1 MPPSKAGAGSKQ
13 SSLLGFFSKV
23 PATQSPSAKASSTQA
38 KPQQQKSAAKEAP
51 TVAKAAKAVKA
62 QPLETPPPSESRSSA
77 RGSRSAHD
85 DAPDSASTRPPSSS
99 PTYHRSSSLT
109 TDSLLPATQ
118 TAPIASSSSDSGDLT
133 PPPSSDADD
142 MDVDEE
148 EDTEQPLFRRRA
160 AAKRPKTYAESDSE
174 GGAAV
179 DSDSEDDLPKSS
191 KGRRSGPAKRA
202 RKSRDEDDF
211 IVPDHHDDDDEELP
225 LDAANASD
233 ESDHSAAEEDSD
245 EDVFGKSSSKR
256 GGSNATKKKARVS
269 SPPAPSF
276 SRAAGSNSGLNAFKM
291 GSNAAGASSPNS
303 LLQSAARNGAASSA
317 SLSHLTKAERRVIEE
332 KRKKAENEQAYS
344 FLLDLRDKD
353 GNRPGDAEYDSRTVY
368 IPKSAW
374 KDFTP
379 FEKQFWEIKQ
389 NHWDT
394 VLFFQKGK
402 FYELYEEDALIGH
415 REFDLKLTDRV
426 KMKMV
431 GVPEASF
438 DIFAAK
444 FLALGYKVG
453 RVDQTETAVA
463 KGMRVGERSRGGG
476 SEIVN
481 RELRHVL
488 TSGTIVDA
496 SSLPDDLNSYCVSIK
511 ESAEAGRNGPIF
523 GVCTLD
529 AATAEFNLTE
539 FEDDESRTRL
549 ETLLRSLR
557 LKEVLH
563 EKAGLTAPTMRVLR
577 GTVPTTA
584 QITMLKP
591 GVEFLE
597 HDTTLRKLNALFNP
611 EVDAEARLE
620 SLDPVDPSL
629 LPDGIASM
637 VDRPCA
643 MSALGGMLV
652 YLAQLNL
659 DRDLCSSRNF
669 NIFDP
674 LRQDKCLVLDA
685 QSLTHLNVL
694 QNDEGTDEG
703 TLHRLLNRAV
713 TPFGKRLFKIWL
725 VAPLATADAIRA
737 RQDAVEDLLKNPCF
751 GDEFETFGK
760 SLPDIER
767 IVPRVRAGNCR
778 PRDFTAVLKALV
790 RFEKAVKELRAQCE
804 GFETNVIVD
813 LLQSIPPVSTMA
825 RELQS
830 SFKITEDGSF
840 TPIEGAF
847 EPYDRAETGIAE
859 VEAQLEHEIESYRKQ
874 LKLNSSKCAW
884 KHLGTKDI
892 FQIEVPTA
900 TKVPSNWTKLS
911 GTKDRNRWYSPKV
924 RDLVQDIKEARE
936 TRLAALKQFHQTL
949 FTGFSEQSDVF
960 LQAVKTVA
968 EIDCLLSLAKAS
980 YAIGEPSCRP
990 ELVDHETALV
1000 EFEEL
1005 RHPCIAG
1012 DNVEFIPND
1021 IRLGGQNDEVV
1032 ILTGGNMAGKS
1043 TTART
1048 SATGVILAQLG
1059 CRVPAA
1065 SARLSPVDRIAS
1077 RMGANDQIFRNNST
1091 FMVEMLEASRIINE
1105 CTPRSLVIMDELGRG
1120 TSTFDGQ
1127 AIAFAVLHHLVS
1139 RTRCLTFFLTHY
1151 TNLAYDF
1158 DSYSR
1163 VSNKHMQVLVDD
1175 AKREVIFTYRLVDGI
1190 AESSYGT
1197 QVAALAG
1204 VPYEI
1209 CDRAAAVSKQFAEA
1223 TKASQAEKN
1232 KSAIPLALLSDFVH
1246 LFKLAKEPTP
1256 TSSDRNAE
1264 AKALTTLSQLNIIRS
1279 QVAALANGVHA
1290 AKTASAQ
1297 DTEMVMD
1304 DDEQEEPIAPLPPAI
1319 KKITTYAGRN
1329 RRAMTEDFTP
1339 RTPSRREDD
1348 DEAMQMASSSPIL
1361 SSVHT
1366 PLFPLMRQ
1374 AKPAPRRSQP
1384 KTASSATKEPEQLI
1398 LDLGQRIRIRCT
1410 ECDMQYDTSSAE
1422 DCSLHARHHE
1432 RTVKGLDWNAKSL
1445 TTLGEE
1451 VSQLSL
1457 RRRAAPGKSVL
1468 RGRQSGSEGGDVHSV
1483 AIRCYDMSTLKE
1495 ATATRKIN
1503 ELLQTVDEALGAAAV
1518 DVTEIQ
1524 GCKVLVAI
1532 CGGRAAGA
1540 AVVGRVP
1547 AGQARE
1553 VLPSNNNKENDG
1565 LTDDPTTK
1573 RTVWNDAGD
1582 AIFVSDALASS
1593 KTPPVG
1599 VFRIHVIAS
1608 WRRTGMA
1615 SALLDAAANNSVYG
1629 FDMDGLIKMYGS
1641 RAKSVAFSQPTEAG
1655 RKLAEAWIRKDSE
1668 GSARLIVFEA

>member
-1 MPPSKAGAGSKQ
+1 MPSKAAPSSKQ
-13 SSLLGFFSKV
+13 STLLGFFSKV
-23 PATQSPSAKASSTQA
+23 APTPAKSSPAQNPPVQRS
-38 KPQQQKSAAKEAP
+38 QQKGSDKDAP
-51 TVAKAAKAVKA
+51 GSPKAVKA
-62 QPLETPPPSESRSSA
+62 AKPNTSQPLDTPPPSESRSSTRA
-77 RGSRSAHD
+77 SRPSSHD
-85 DAPDSASTRPPSSS
+85 DTRQGEASRPPSSS
-99 PTYHRSSSLT
+99 PTLHRSSSLS
-109 TDSLLPATQ
+109 TDSLV
-118 TAPIASSSSDSGDLT
+118 TAPQAALVANKSSDSDDLT
-133 PPPSSDADD
+133 PPPSSQGDD
-142 MDVDEE
+142 MDPMDVDDA

-160 AAKRPKTYAESDSE
+160 AAKRPVTYAESDSE

-179 DSDSEDDLPKSS
+179 DSDSEDDLPRTSGIRKRSS
-191 KGRRSGPAKRA
+191 AKRA
-202 RKSRDEDDF
+202 RKTRDEDDF
-211 IVPDHHDDDDEELP
+211 IVPDDHEDEEDLPMDAASASEVDDNPDSEYGGEADSDDEP
-225 LDAANASD
+225 SKPAKAKAGSRKGAGAST
-233 ESDHSAAEEDSD
+233 SAAT
-245 EDVFGKSSSKR
+245 VPPR
-256 GGSNATKKKARVS
+256 ATGSNMA
-269 SPPAPSF
+269 
-276 SRAAGSNSGLNAFKM
+276 LNAFKL
-291 GSNAAGASSPNS
+291 GSSSSPRSS
-303 LLQSAARNGAASSA
+303 LQGGGSSNTARSGPSA
-317 SLSHLTKAERRVIEE
+317 SLSHLTKAERRLIEE
-332 KRKKAENEQAYS
+332 KRKKADNEEAYS

-379 FEKQFWEIKQ
+379 FERQFWEIKQ

-496 SSLPDDLNSYCVSIK
+496 ASLPDDLNSYCVSIK
-511 ESAEAGRNGPIF
+511 ESATAGRNGPIF

-563 EKAGLTAPTMRVLR
+563 EKGGLTAPTLRVLR
-577 GTVPTTA
+577 CTVPSAA

-597 HDTTLRKLNALFNP
+597 QETTLRKLNALFNP
-611 EVDAEARLE
+611 DVDAEARLD

-629 LPDGIASM
+629 LPEGIASM
-637 VDRPCA
+637 VERPSA
-643 MSALGGMLV
+643 MSALGGMLC

-703 TLHRLLNRAV
+703 TLHRLLNRCV

-725 VAPLATADAIRA
+725 VAPLASSDAIRA
-737 RQDAVEDLLKNPCF
+737 RQDAVEDLLQSSSF
-751 GDEFETFGK
+751 ADEFETFGK
-760 SLPDIER
+760 ALPDIER
-767 IVPRVRAGNCR
+767 IIPRVRAGNCR
-778 PRDFTAVLKALV
+778 PRDFTTVLKSLA
-790 RFEKAVKELRAQCE
+790 RFEKAIKQLRNQCE
-804 GFETNVIVD
+804 GFATNVVD
-813 LLQSIPPVSTMA
+813 TLLQSVPSVSTIA

-847 EPYDRAETGIAE
+847 EPFDRAEAAIAE
-859 VEAQLEHEIESYRKQ
+859 VEAQLEHEIETYRKQ
-874 LKLNSSKCAW
+874 LKLASAKCAW
-884 KHLGTKDI
+884 KHLGSKDI
-892 FQIEVPTA
+892 FQIEVPVA
-900 TKVPSNWTKLS
+900 IKVPSNWTKLS

-936 TRLAALKQFHQTL
+936 TRLAALKQFHRTL
-949 FTGFSEQSDVF
+949 FSSFSEQSDVF
-960 LQAVKTVA
+960 LRAIKTIA

-980 YAIGEPSCRP
+980 YAMGEPSCRP
-990 ELVDHETALV
+990 DLVDSETALV

-1021 IRLGGQNDEVV
+1021 IRLGGKNDELI

-1059 CRVPAA
+1059 CRVPAS

-1139 RTRCLTFFLTHY
+1139 RTRCLAFFLTHY

-1158 DSYSR
+1158 NSYSR

-1175 AKREVIFTYRLVDGI
+1175 AKREVVFTYRLVDGI

-1204 VPYEI
+1204 VPHEI
-1209 CDRAAAVSKQFAEA
+1209 CDRAAAVSKQFADA

-1246 LFKLAKEPTP
+1246 LFKLAGEQAPA
-1256 TSSDRNAE
+1256 SSDRSAE
-1264 AKALTTLSQLNIIRS
+1264 AKALTTLSQLDIIRS
-1279 QVAALANGVHA
+1279 QVAALDDGSSSAV
-1290 AKTASAQ
+1290 TAPKSSNSA
-1297 DTEMVMD
+1297 
-1304 DDEQEEPIAPLPPAI
+1304 PPAP
-1319 KKITTYAGRN
+1319 TST
-1329 RRAMTEDFTP
+1329 
-1339 RTPSRREDD
+1339 
-1348 DEAMQMASSSPIL
+1348 
-1361 SSVHT
+1361 
-1366 PLFPLMRQ
+1366 
-1374 AKPAPRRSQP
+1374 
-1384 KTASSATKEPEQLI
+1384 
-1398 LDLGQRIRIRCT
+1398 CT
-1410 ECDMQYDTSSAE
+1410 
-1422 DCSLHARHHE
+1422 
-1432 RTVKGLDWNAKSL
+1432 
-1445 TTLGEE
+1445 
-1451 VSQLSL
+1451 
-1457 RRRAAPGKSVL
+1457 
-1468 RGRQSGSEGGDVHSV
+1468 
-1483 AIRCYDMSTLKE
+1483 
-1495 ATATRKIN
+1495 
-1503 ELLQTVDEALGAAAV
+1503 
-1518 DVTEIQ
+1518 
-1524 GCKVLVAI
+1524 
-1532 CGGRAAGA
+1532 
-1540 AVVGRVP
+1540 
-1547 AGQARE
+1547 
-1553 VLPSNNNKENDG
+1553 
-1565 LTDDPTTK
+1565 
-1573 RTVWNDAGD
+1573 
-1582 AIFVSDALASS
+1582 
-1593 KTPPVG
+1593 
-1599 VFRIHVIAS
+1599 
-1608 WRRTGMA
+1608 
-1615 SALLDAAANNSVYG
+1615 
-1629 FDMDGLIKMYGS
+1629 
-1641 RAKSVAFSQPTEAG
+1641 
-1655 RKLAEAWIRKDSE
+1655 
-1668 GSARLIVFEA
+1668 

>member
-1 MPPSKAGAGSKQ
+1 MPSKAGKQ

-23 PATQSPSAKASSTQA
+23 PASQTPA
-38 KPQQQKSAAKEAP
+38 KPSPPQQSSAQKAITQKQSRPEPKSRAEEASP
-51 TVAKAAKAVKA
+51 ALKTAKA
-62 QPLETPPPSESRSSA
+62 QPLETPPPSESRSSN
-77 RGSRSAHD
+77 RTSRPAQSSKAD
-85 DAPDSASTRPPSSS
+85 NEAARPPSSS
-99 PTYHRSSSLT
+99 PTYHRSSSLST
-109 TDSLLPATQ
+109 ESLLPTTQ
-118 TAPIASSSSDSGDLT
+118 AAPKPSKASDSDDLT
-133 PPPSSDADD
+133 PPPSSDADP
-142 MDVDEE
+142 MDVDDEE
-148 EDTEQPLFRRRA
+148 ETEQPLLRRRA
-160 AAKRPKTYAESDSE
+160 AAKRPVTYAESDSE
-174 GGAAV
+174 GNGAA
-179 DSDSEDDLPKSS
+179 DSDSEDEMPSFS
-191 KGRRSGPAKRA
+191 KGRKRNSTKRA
-202 RKSRDEDDF
+202 RNARDEDDF
-211 IVPDHHDDDDEELP
+211 IVPDDHDEDDEELP
-225 LDAANASD
+225 LDAGN
-233 ESDHSAAEEDSD
+233 DSD
-245 EDVFGKSSSKR
+245 EDDGAAAEDDIDADDFGKPAKRSKTSASKKAASSPIASSSR
-256 GGSNATKKKARVS
+256 SV
-269 SPPAPSF
+269 
-276 SRAAGSNSGLNAFKM
+276 GSNSALSGFKM
-291 GSNAAGASSPNS
+291 GNSASGSSSPSSNNR
-303 LLQSAARNGAASSA
+303 LGAKNGAARSGPSPA
-317 SLSHLTKAERRVIEE
+317 SLAHLTKAERRVIEE

-344 FLLDLRDKD
+344 FLVDLRDKD

-379 FEKQFWEIKQ
+379 FEEQFWRIKQ

-511 ESAEAGRNGPIF
+511 EAAEPGRNGPIF

-563 EKAGLTAPTMRVLR
+563 EKAGLSAPTLRVLR
-577 GTVPTTA
+577 STVPTTA

-597 HDTTLRKLNALFNP
+597 PETTMRKLNALFNP
-611 EVDAEARLE
+611 DVDEDAKVD
-620 SLDPVDPSL
+620 SLDPIDPSL
-629 LPDGIASM
+629 LPEGIASM
-637 VDRPCA
+637 VERPCA
-643 MSALGGMLV
+643 MSALGGMLC

-659 DRDLCSSRNF
+659 DKDLCSSRNF

-703 TLHRLLNRAV
+703 TLHRLLNRCV

-725 VAPLATADAIRA
+725 VAPLATADAIHA
-737 RQDAVEDLLKNPCF
+737 RQDAVEDLLKYPGF
-751 GDEFETFGK
+751 GDEFETLGK
-760 SLPDIER
+760 GLPDIER
-767 IVPRVRAGNCR
+767 IVPRVRAGKCR
-778 PRDFTAVLKALV
+778 PRDFTAVLKALT
-790 RFEKAVKELRAQCE
+790 RMEKAVRSLREHCE
-804 GFETNVIVD
+804 GFETSVID
-813 LLQSIPPVSTMA
+813 ELLQSMPPVSTMA

-847 EPYDRAETGIAE
+847 EPFDRAETAIAE
-859 VEAQLEHEIESYRKQ
+859 VEAQLEGEIESYRKL
-874 LKLNSSKCAW
+874 LKLNASKCAW

-892 FQIEVPTA
+892 FQVEVPVS

-936 TRLAALKQFHQTL
+936 TRLAALKQFHQSL
-949 FTGFSEQSDVF
+949 FASFSEQSDVF
-960 LQAVKTVA
+960 LQAVKTIA
-968 EIDCLLSLAKAS
+968 EVDCLLSLAKAS

-990 ELVDHETALV
+990 ELVDHETALL

-1012 DNVEFIPND
+1012 DNVDFIPND
-1021 IRLGGQNDEVV
+1021 IRLGGKNDEVV

-1048 SATGVILAQLG
+1048 SATAVILAQLG
-1059 CRVPAA
+1059 CRVPAS
-1065 SARLSPVDRIAS
+1065 SARISPVDRIAS

-1175 AKREVIFTYRLVDGI
+1175 AKREVVFTYRLVDGI

-1204 VPYEI
+1204 VPHEI
-1209 CDRAAAVSKQFAEA
+1209 CDRAAVVSKQFAEA

-1246 LFKLAKEPTP
+1246 LFKLAGDRAPS
-1256 TSSDRNAE
+1256 SSDRNAE
-1264 AKALTTLSQLNIIRS
+1264 AKALTTLSQLDIIRS
-1279 QVAALANGVHA
+1279 QVAALV
-1290 AKTASAQ
+1290 SA
-1297 DTEMVMD
+1297 
-1304 DDEQEEPIAPLPPAI
+1304 
-1319 KKITTYAGRN
+1319 
-1329 RRAMTEDFTP
+1329 
-1339 RTPSRREDD
+1339 PST
-1348 DEAMQMASSSPIL
+1348 S
-1361 SSVHT
+1361 T
-1366 PLFPLMRQ
+1366 
-1374 AKPAPRRSQP
+1374 
-1384 KTASSATKEPEQLI
+1384 
-1398 LDLGQRIRIRCT
+1398 CT
-1410 ECDMQYDTSSAE
+1410 
-1422 DCSLHARHHE
+1422 
-1432 RTVKGLDWNAKSL
+1432 
-1445 TTLGEE
+1445 
-1451 VSQLSL
+1451 
-1457 RRRAAPGKSVL
+1457 
-1468 RGRQSGSEGGDVHSV
+1468 
-1483 AIRCYDMSTLKE
+1483 
-1495 ATATRKIN
+1495 
-1503 ELLQTVDEALGAAAV
+1503 
-1518 DVTEIQ
+1518 
-1524 GCKVLVAI
+1524 
-1532 CGGRAAGA
+1532 
-1540 AVVGRVP
+1540 
-1547 AGQARE
+1547 
-1553 VLPSNNNKENDG
+1553 
-1565 LTDDPTTK
+1565 
-1573 RTVWNDAGD
+1573 
-1582 AIFVSDALASS
+1582 
-1593 KTPPVG
+1593 
-1599 VFRIHVIAS
+1599 
-1608 WRRTGMA
+1608 
-1615 SALLDAAANNSVYG
+1615 
-1629 FDMDGLIKMYGS
+1629 
-1641 RAKSVAFSQPTEAG
+1641 
-1655 RKLAEAWIRKDSE
+1655 
-1668 GSARLIVFEA
+1668 

>member
-1 MPPSKAGAGSKQ
+1 MPAKAGKQ

-23 PATQSPSAKASSTQA
+23 PASQATPKASS
-38 KPQQQKSAAKEAP
+38 PQQKEAASSAPVTQKAGDTKQKSKAKEASP
-51 TVAKAAKAVKA
+51 SLQKTAKA
-62 QPLETPPPSESRSSA
+62 QPLETPPPSEHRSNA
-77 RGSRSAHD
+77 RAARPTQSGKAD
-85 DAPDSASTRPPSSS
+85 KEATRPPSSS
-99 PTYHRSSSLT
+99 PTYHRSSSLS
-109 TDSLLPATQ
+109 TDSLLP
-118 TAPIASSSSDSGDLT
+118 TAQPAAKGASPSHSEDLT
-133 PPPSSDADD
+133 PPPSSDIDH

-148 EDTEQPLFRRRA
+148 EETEQPLFRRRA
-160 AAKRPKTYAESDSE
+160 VTKRPVTYAESDSE
-174 GGAAV
+174 GAAGA
-179 DSDSEDDLPKSS
+179 DTDSEDEMPSSS
-191 KGRRSGPAKRA
+191 KGRKRNAAKRA
-202 RKSRDEDDF
+202 RKSKDEDDF
-211 IVPDHHDDDDEELP
+211 VVPDDHDEDEEEMPLDAGNASDDDDR
-225 LDAANASD
+225 
-233 ESDHSAAEEDSD
+233 SAAEEDSD
-245 EDVFGKSSSKR
+245 ADDVGKPAKRSKTNT
-256 GGSNATKKKARVS
+256 GQKKAHAS
-269 SPPAPSF
+269 GSPPASS
-276 SRAAGSNSGLNAFKM
+276 SRAAASNSALSSFKM
-291 GSNAAGASSPNS
+291 GNAASGSSSPSSYNRPGAS
-303 LLQSAARNGAASSA
+303 NGAARSGPSA
-317 SLSHLTKAERRVIEE
+317 QALSHLTKAERRVIEE

-344 FLLDLRDKD
+344 FLVDLRDKD

-379 FEKQFWEIKQ
+379 FEEQFWRIKQ

-511 ESAEAGRNGPIF
+511 ESATPGRNGPIF

-563 EKAGLTAPTMRVLR
+563 EKAGLSAPTLRVLR
-577 GTVPTTA
+577 STVPTTA
-584 QITMLKP
+584 QVTMLKP

-597 HDTTLRKLNALFNP
+597 PETTLQKLNALFNP
-611 EVDAEARLE
+611 DVDAEARLE
-620 SLDPVDPSL
+620 SLDPVDPAL
-629 LPDGIASM
+629 LPEGIASM
-637 VDRPCA
+637 VDKPCA
-643 MSALGGMLV
+643 MSALGGMLC

-703 TLHRLLNRAV
+703 TLHRLLNRCV

-737 RQDAVEDLLKNPCF
+737 RQDAVEDLLKYPGF

-760 SLPDIER
+760 ALPDIER
-767 IVPRVRAGNCR
+767 IVPRVRAGKCR
-778 PRDFTAVLKALV
+778 PRDFTAVLKALT
-790 RFEKAVKELRAQCE
+790 RFEKAVRQMRAQCE
-804 GFETNVIVD
+804 SFETDVID
-813 LLQSIPPVSTMA
+813 TLLQSIPPVSTIA

-830 SFKITEDGSF
+830 SFKVTEDGSF

-847 EPYDRAETGIAE
+847 EPFDRAETAIAE
-859 VEAQLEHEIESYRKQ
+859 VEAQLEHEIETARKL
-874 LKLNSSKCAW
+874 LKLNASKCAW

-892 FQIEVPTA
+892 FQIEVPVA

-911 GTKDRNRWYSPKV
+911 ATKDRNRWYSPKV

-936 TRLAALKQFHQTL
+936 TRLAALKQFHQSL
-949 FTGFSEQSDVF
+949 FASFSEQTEVF

-990 ELVDHETALV
+990 ELVDHETALL

-1012 DNVEFIPND
+1012 DNVDFIPND
-1021 IRLGGQNDEVV
+1021 IRLGGKNDEVV

-1048 SATGVILAQLG
+1048 SATAVILAQLG

-1065 SARLSPVDRIAS
+1065 SARISPVDRIAS

-1158 DSYSR
+1158 NSYSR

-1204 VPYEI
+1204 VPHEI

-1232 KSAIPLALLSDFVH
+1232 KSAIPLASLSDFVH
-1246 LFKLAKEPTP
+1246 LFKLANEDMPS
-1256 TSSDRNAE
+1256 SSDRNAQ
-1264 AKALTTLSQLNIIRS
+1264 AKALTTISQLEIIRS
-1279 QVAALANGVHA
+1279 QVAALAKGGSISV
-1290 AKTASAQ
+1290 SL
-1297 DTEMVMD
+1297 
-1304 DDEQEEPIAPLPPAI
+1304 AP
-1319 KKITTYAGRN
+1319 
-1329 RRAMTEDFTP
+1329 
-1339 RTPSRREDD
+1339 
-1348 DEAMQMASSSPIL
+1348 SSTS
-1361 SSVHT
+1361 T
-1366 PLFPLMRQ
+1366 
-1374 AKPAPRRSQP
+1374 
-1384 KTASSATKEPEQLI
+1384 
-1398 LDLGQRIRIRCT
+1398 CT
-1410 ECDMQYDTSSAE
+1410 
-1422 DCSLHARHHE
+1422 
-1432 RTVKGLDWNAKSL
+1432 
-1445 TTLGEE
+1445 
-1451 VSQLSL
+1451 
-1457 RRRAAPGKSVL
+1457 
-1468 RGRQSGSEGGDVHSV
+1468 
-1483 AIRCYDMSTLKE
+1483 
-1495 ATATRKIN
+1495 
-1503 ELLQTVDEALGAAAV
+1503 
-1518 DVTEIQ
+1518 
-1524 GCKVLVAI
+1524 
-1532 CGGRAAGA
+1532 
-1540 AVVGRVP
+1540 
-1547 AGQARE
+1547 
-1553 VLPSNNNKENDG
+1553 
-1565 LTDDPTTK
+1565 
-1573 RTVWNDAGD
+1573 
-1582 AIFVSDALASS
+1582 
-1593 KTPPVG
+1593 
-1599 VFRIHVIAS
+1599 
-1608 WRRTGMA
+1608 
-1615 SALLDAAANNSVYG
+1615 
-1629 FDMDGLIKMYGS
+1629 
-1641 RAKSVAFSQPTEAG
+1641 
-1655 RKLAEAWIRKDSE
+1655 
-1668 GSARLIVFEA
+1668 

>member
-1 MPPSKAGAGSKQ
+1 MAGKPGGTTKQ
-13 SSLLGFFSKV
+13 STLLGFFSKA
-23 PATQSPSAKASSTQA
+23 PASQASASASSPS
-38 KPQQQKSAAKEAP
+38 QQKSAPKP
-51 TVAKAAKAVKA
+51 TTQKAQSKSASKDASKSPPKLAKA
-62 QPLETPPPSESRSSA
+62 QPLETPPPSESRSTTRA
-77 RGSRSAHD
+77 SRPSSS
-85 DAPDSASTRPPSSS
+85 DAPETEAARPPSSS
-99 PTYHRSSSLT
+99 PTFHRSSSLS
-109 TDSLLPATQ
+109 TDSLLPTTQ
-118 TAPIASSSSDSGDLT
+118 AASKPPPNSSDSDDLT
-133 PPPSSDADD
+133 PPPPSSDIDN
-142 MDVDEE
+142 MDVDDDDDEV
-148 EDTEQPLFRRRA
+148 DQPLFRRRA
-160 AAKRPKTYAESDSE
+160 AAKRPVTYAESDSE

-179 DSDSEDDLPKSS
+179 DSDSEDDLPRSAKSR
-191 KGRRSGPAKRA
+191 KGNSAKRA
-202 RKSRDEDDF
+202 RKARDEDDF
-211 IVPDHHDDDDEELP
+211 IVLDDHDEDDEELP
-225 LDAANASD
+225 LDAANASED
-233 ESDHSAAEEDSD
+233 DDGDAAFASEHGSDADDDDAKPSKRSKPSANSKKAPAA
-245 EDVFGKSSSKR
+245 SSSR
-256 GGSNATKKKARVS
+256 AT
-269 SPPAPSF
+269 
-276 SRAAGSNSGLNAFKM
+276 GSNSALDSFKL
-291 GSNAAGASSPNS
+291 GSTGSFLQVGAS
-303 LLQSAARNGAASSA
+303 NGAARSGPSPT

-332 KRKKAENEQAYS
+332 KRKKADNEEAYS

-353 GNRPGDAEYDSRTVY
+353 GNRPGDVEYDSRTVY

-496 SSLPDDLNSYCVSIK
+496 ASLPDDLNSYCVSIK
-511 ESAEAGRNGPIF
+511 EAATPGRNGPIF

-563 EKAGLTAPTMRVLR
+563 EKGGLSAPTLRVLR
-577 GTVPTTA
+577 STVPSTA
-584 QITMLKP
+584 QTTMLKP

-597 HDTTLRKLNALFNP
+597 PETTLRKLNALFNP
-611 EVDAEARLE
+611 NVDAEARLE

-629 LPDGIASM
+629 LPEGIASM
-637 VDRPCA
+637 VDRPGA
-643 MSALGGMLV
+643 MSALGGMLC

-703 TLHRLLNRAV
+703 TLHRLLNRCV
-713 TPFGKRLFKIWL
+713 TPSGKRLFKIWL

-760 SLPDIER
+760 ALPDIER
-767 IVPRVRAGNCR
+767 IVPRVRAGKCR
-778 PRDFTAVLKALV
+778 PRDFTAVLKSLA
-790 RFEKAVKELRAQCE
+790 RFEKAVKQLRSQCQS
-804 GFETNVIVD
+804 FETEVID
-813 LLQSIPPVSTMA
+813 ALLQSIPAVSTMA

-830 SFKITEDGSF
+830 SFKVTEDGSF
-840 TPIEGAF
+840 HPIEGAF
-847 EPYDRAETGIAE
+847 EPYDRAETAIAE
-859 VEAQLEHEIESYRKQ
+859 VEAQLEHEIETYRKQ
-874 LKLNSSKCAW
+874 LKLTASKCAW

-892 FQIEVPTA
+892 FQVEVPVA

-936 TRLAALKQFHQTL
+936 TRLAALKQFHQSL
-949 FTGFSEQSDVF
+949 FASFSEQSDVF

-990 ELVDHETALV
+990 ELVDHETALL

-1012 DNVEFIPND
+1012 DNVDFIPND
-1021 IRLGGQNDEVV
+1021 IRLGGENDEVV

-1048 SATGVILAQLG
+1048 SATAVILAQLG
-1059 CRVPAA
+1059 CRVPA
-1065 SARLSPVDRIAS
+1065 SRARLSPVDRVAS

-1091 FMVEMLEASRIINE
+1091 FMVEMLETSRIINE

-1204 VPYEI
+1204 VPLEI
-1209 CDRAAAVSKQFAEA
+1209 CDRAAVVSKQFAEA

-1246 LFKLAKEPTP
+1246 LFKLAKEQAPA
-1256 TSSDRNAE
+1256 SSDRNAE
-1264 AKALTTLSQLNIIRS
+1264 AKALTTLSQLDII
-1279 QVAALANGVHA
+1279 
-1290 AKTASAQ
+1290 
-1297 DTEMVMD
+1297 
-1304 DDEQEEPIAPLPPAI
+1304 
-1319 KKITTYAGRN
+1319 
-1329 RRAMTEDFTP
+1329 
-1339 RTPSRREDD
+1339 
-1348 DEAMQMASSSPIL
+1348 
-1361 SSVHT
+1361 
-1366 PLFPLMRQ
+1366 
-1374 AKPAPRRSQP
+1374 
-1384 KTASSATKEPEQLI
+1384 
-1398 LDLGQRIRIRCT
+1398 
-1410 ECDMQYDTSSAE
+1410 
-1422 DCSLHARHHE
+1422 
-1432 RTVKGLDWNAKSL
+1432 
-1445 TTLGEE
+1445 
-1451 VSQLSL
+1451 
-1457 RRRAAPGKSVL
+1457 
-1468 RGRQSGSEGGDVHSV
+1468 
-1483 AIRCYDMSTLKE
+1483 
-1495 ATATRKIN
+1495 
-1503 ELLQTVDEALGAAAV
+1503 
-1518 DVTEIQ
+1518 
-1524 GCKVLVAI
+1524 
-1532 CGGRAAGA
+1532 
-1540 AVVGRVP
+1540 
-1547 AGQARE
+1547 
-1553 VLPSNNNKENDG
+1553 
-1565 LTDDPTTK
+1565 
-1573 RTVWNDAGD
+1573 
-1582 AIFVSDALASS
+1582 
-1593 KTPPVG
+1593 
-1599 VFRIHVIAS
+1599 
-1608 WRRTGMA
+1608 
-1615 SALLDAAANNSVYG
+1615 
-1629 FDMDGLIKMYGS
+1629 
-1641 RAKSVAFSQPTEAG
+1641 
-1655 RKLAEAWIRKDSE
+1655 
-1668 GSARLIVFEA
+1668 

>member
-1 MPPSKAGAGSKQ
+1 MPPSKAGAKQ

-23 PATQSPSAKASSTQA
+23 PASQATPKAT
-38 KPQQQKSAAKEAP
+38 PTQQQKAVPQPSPATQKQSASGSNSKTKDISP
-51 TVAKAAKAVKA
+51 SLKSSKA
-62 QPLETPPPSESRSSA
+62 QPLDTPPPSKDRSNSRTSKPTSNGA
-77 RGSRSAHD
+77 ADKGD
-85 DAPDSASTRPPSSS
+85 NRPPSSS
-99 PTYHRSSSLT
+99 PTYHRFSSLSTNSPQAT
-109 TDSLLPATQ
+109 TQAPAKETK
-118 TAPIASSSSDSGDLT
+118 SSDSEDLT
-133 PPPSSDADD
+133 PPPSSDVDN
-142 MDVDEE
+142 MDLDDEE
-148 EDTEQPLFRRRA
+148 EQEQPLFRRRA
-160 AAKRPKTYAESDSE
+160 AAKRPVTYAESDSD
-174 GGAAV
+174 GAAAV
-179 DSDSEDDLPKSS
+179 DSNSEDEAPSFS
-191 KGRRSGPAKRA
+191 KGRKRNAAKRA
-202 RKSRDEDDF
+202 RKTRDEDDF
-211 IVPDHHDDDDEELP
+211 IVPDDHHEDDEELP
-225 LDAANASD
+225 VDAANV
-233 ESDHSAAEEDSD
+233 SD
-245 EDVFGKSSSKR
+245 EDDEPAPDQDSDAQDFGKSSKCSKTT
-256 GGSNATKKKARVS
+256 TKKSKVSESS
-269 SPPAPSF
+269 SPVASS
-276 SRAAGSNSGLNAFKM
+276 SRPAGSNLALSSFKM
-291 GSNAAGASSPNS
+291 STGPPRSLSSRSLIGASSDV
-303 LLQSAARNGAASSA
+303 ARNGPSLA

-332 KRKKAENEQAYS
+332 KRKKAANEEAYS
-344 FLLDLRDKD
+344 FLVDLRDKD
-353 GNRPGDAEYDSRTVY
+353 GNRPGDGEYDSRTVY

-379 FEKQFWEIKQ
+379 FEEQFWRIKQ

-496 SSLPDDLNSYCVSIK
+496 ASLPDDLNSYCVSIK
-511 ESAEAGRNGPIF
+511 ESSEAGRNGPIF

-563 EKAGLTAPTMRVLR
+563 EKAGLSAPTLRVLR
-577 GTVPTTA
+577 STVPTTA

-591 GVEFLE
+591 GVEFFE
-597 HDTTLRKLNALFNP
+597 PHTTLRKLNALFNP
-611 EVDAEARLE
+611 EVDADARVE
-620 SLDPVDPSL
+620 SLEPVDPSL
-629 LPDGIASM
+629 LPEGIASM
-637 VDRPCA
+637 VDKPCG
-643 MSALGGMLV
+643 MSALGGMLC

-703 TLHRLLNRAV
+703 TLHRLLNRCV

-725 VAPLATADAIRA
+725 VAPLAAANAIRA
-737 RQDAVEDLLKNPCF
+737 RQDAVEDLLKNQGF

-760 SLPDIER
+760 ALPDIER
-767 IVPRVRAGNCR
+767 IVPRVRAGKCR
-778 PRDFTAVLKALV
+778 PRDFTAVLKAIAC
-790 RFEKAVKELRAQCE
+790 FEKAVRQLRAQCE
-804 GFETNVIVD
+804 DFETQVIDD
-813 LLQSIPPVSTMA
+813 LLQSIPSVSSMA
-825 RELQS
+825 RDLQS
-830 SFKITEDGSF
+830 SFKVAEDGSF

-847 EPYDRAETGIAE
+847 EPYDRAEVAIAE
-859 VEAQLEHEIESYRKQ
+859 VEAQLESEIESYRQQ
-874 LKLNSSKCAW
+874 LKLTAVKCAW

-892 FQIEVPTA
+892 FQIEVPIS

-936 TRLAALKQFHQTL
+936 TRLAALKQFHQSL
-949 FTGFSEQSDVF
+949 FASFSEKSDVF

-990 ELVDHETALV
+990 ELVDNETALL

-1021 IRLGGQNDEVV
+1021 IRLGGKNDEVI

-1048 SATGVILAQLG
+1048 SATAVILAQLG

-1065 SARLSPVDRIAS
+1065 SARISPVDRIAS
-1077 RMGANDQIFRNNST
+1077 RMGANDRIFRNNST

-1175 AKREVIFTYRLVDGI
+1175 TKREVIFTYRLVDGI

-1204 VPYEI
+1204 VPHEI
-1209 CDRAAAVSKQFAEA
+1209 CDRAAVISKQFAEA

-1232 KSAIPLALLSDFVH
+1232 RSAIPLALLSDFVH
-1246 LFKLAKEPTP
+1246 LFKLAGEKLPA
-1256 TSSDRNAE
+1256 SSDRNAE
-1264 AKALTTLSQLNIIRS
+1264 AKALTTLSQLDIIRS
-1279 QVAALANGVHA
+1279 QVAALA
-1290 AKTASAQ
+1290 
-1297 DTEMVMD
+1297 
-1304 DDEQEEPIAPLPPAI
+1304 
-1319 KKITTYAGRN
+1319 
-1329 RRAMTEDFTP
+1329 
-1339 RTPSRREDD
+1339 
-1348 DEAMQMASSSPIL
+1348 
-1361 SSVHT
+1361 
-1366 PLFPLMRQ
+1366 
-1374 AKPAPRRSQP
+1374 
-1384 KTASSATKEPEQLI
+1384 
-1398 LDLGQRIRIRCT
+1398 
-1410 ECDMQYDTSSAE
+1410 
-1422 DCSLHARHHE
+1422 
-1432 RTVKGLDWNAKSL
+1432 KG
-1445 TTLGEE
+1445 
-1451 VSQLSL
+1451 
-1457 RRRAAPGKSVL
+1457 
-1468 RGRQSGSEGGDVHSV
+1468 
-1483 AIRCYDMSTLKE
+1483 
-1495 ATATRKIN
+1495 
-1503 ELLQTVDEALGAAAV
+1503 
-1518 DVTEIQ
+1518 
-1524 GCKVLVAI
+1524 
-1532 CGGRAAGA
+1532 
-1540 AVVGRVP
+1540 
-1547 AGQARE
+1547 
-1553 VLPSNNNKENDG
+1553 
-1565 LTDDPTTK
+1565 
-1573 RTVWNDAGD
+1573 
-1582 AIFVSDALASS
+1582 
-1593 KTPPVG
+1593 
-1599 VFRIHVIAS
+1599 
-1608 WRRTGMA
+1608 
-1615 SALLDAAANNSVYG
+1615 
-1629 FDMDGLIKMYGS
+1629 GS
-1641 RAKSVAFSQPTEAG
+1641 RAKSLVSPPPSTPTCT
-1655 RKLAEAWIRKDSE
+1655 
-1668 GSARLIVFEA
+1668 

>member
-1 MPPSKAGAGSKQ
+1 MPPSKTGAGTKQ

-23 PATQSPSAKASSTQA
+23 PATQAPSAKPSPTQPT
-38 KPQQQKSAAKEAP
+38 KSQQKSSAKEAP
-51 TVAKAAKAVKA
+51 TSLKAVKA

-77 RGSRSAHD
+77 RASRSAQD
-85 DAPDSASTRPPSSS
+85 DVPDSASTRPPSSS
-99 PTYHRSSSLT
+99 PTYHRSSSLS
-109 TDSLLPATQ
+109 TDSLLPTTQ
-118 TAPIASSSSDSGDLT
+118 AAAAASAPVASTASDSGDLT
-133 PPPSSDADD
+133 PPPSSDVDN

-148 EDTEQPLFRRRA
+148 EETEQPLFRRRA
-160 AAKRPKTYAESDSE
+160 AAKRPVTYAESDSE
-174 GGAAV
+174 GAAAV

-191 KGRRSGPAKRA
+191 KGRRNGSAKRA
-202 RKSRDEDDF
+202 RKTRDEDDF

-225 LDAANASD
+225 LDAANASE
-233 ESDHSAAEEDSD
+233 ESDASAAEDDSD
-245 EDVFGKSSSKR
+245 EDVFGKSSKR
-256 GGSNATKKKARVS
+256 GKPNASKKKAGAS
-269 SPPAPSF
+269 WPPATSS
-276 SRAAGSNSGLNAFKM
+276 SRPAGSNSALNAFKM
-291 GSNAAGASSPNS
+291 GSNAAGSSSPS
-303 LLQSAARNGAASSA
+303 ALLQRGATSSA

-353 GNRPGDAEYDSRTVY
+353 GNRPGDTEYDSRTVY

-379 FEKQFWEIKQ
+379 FERQFWEIKQ

-496 SSLPDDLNSYCVSIK
+496 ASLPDDLNSYCVSIK
-511 ESAEAGRNGPIF
+511 ESAEAGRNGPVF

-563 EKAGLTAPTMRVLR
+563 EKAGLTAPTLRVLR
-577 GTVPTTA
+577 STVPSTA

-760 SLPDIER
+760 ALPDIER
-767 IVPRVRAGNCR
+767 IVPRVRAGKCR
-778 PRDFTAVLKALV
+778 PRDFTAVLKGLV
-790 RFEKAVKELRAQCE
+790 RFEKAIKQLRSQCE
-804 GFETNVIVD
+804 GFETNVID
-813 LLQSIPPVSTMA
+813 ALLQSIPPVSAMA

-830 SFKITEDGSF
+830 SFKVTEDGSF

-847 EPYDRAETGIAE
+847 EPFDRAEAGIAE

-874 LKLNSSKCAW
+874 LKLNASKCAW

-892 FQIEVPTA
+892 FQIEVPVS

-949 FTGFSEQSDVF
+949 FTSFSEQSDVF

-1021 IRLGGQNDEVV
+1021 IRLGGKNDEVV

-1048 SATGVILAQLG
+1048 SATAVILAQLG

-1175 AKREVIFTYRLVDGI
+1175 DKREVIFTYRLVDGI

-1246 LFKLAKEPTP
+1246 LFKLAKEPAP
-1256 TSSDRNAE
+1256 AAGDRHAE
-1264 AKALTTLSQLNIIRS
+1264 AKALTTLSQLDIIRS
-1279 QVAALANGVHA
+1279 QVATLAKGAHA
-1290 AKTASAQ
+1290 AK
-1297 DTEMVMD
+1297 
-1304 DDEQEEPIAPLPPAI
+1304 PLV
-1319 KKITTYAGRN
+1319 
-1329 RRAMTEDFTP
+1329 
-1339 RTPSRREDD
+1339 
-1348 DEAMQMASSSPIL
+1348 SSPTI
-1361 SSVHT
+1361 
-1366 PLFPLMRQ
+1366 
-1374 AKPAPRRSQP
+1374 
-1384 KTASSATKEPEQLI
+1384 AT
-1398 LDLGQRIRIRCT
+1398 CT
-1410 ECDMQYDTSSAE
+1410 
-1422 DCSLHARHHE
+1422 
-1432 RTVKGLDWNAKSL
+1432 
-1445 TTLGEE
+1445 
-1451 VSQLSL
+1451 
-1457 RRRAAPGKSVL
+1457 
-1468 RGRQSGSEGGDVHSV
+1468 
-1483 AIRCYDMSTLKE
+1483 
-1495 ATATRKIN
+1495 
-1503 ELLQTVDEALGAAAV
+1503 
-1518 DVTEIQ
+1518 
-1524 GCKVLVAI
+1524 
-1532 CGGRAAGA
+1532 
-1540 AVVGRVP
+1540 
-1547 AGQARE
+1547 
-1553 VLPSNNNKENDG
+1553 
-1565 LTDDPTTK
+1565 
-1573 RTVWNDAGD
+1573 
-1582 AIFVSDALASS
+1582 
-1593 KTPPVG
+1593 
-1599 VFRIHVIAS
+1599 
-1608 WRRTGMA
+1608 
-1615 SALLDAAANNSVYG
+1615 
-1629 FDMDGLIKMYGS
+1629 
-1641 RAKSVAFSQPTEAG
+1641 
-1655 RKLAEAWIRKDSE
+1655 
-1668 GSARLIVFEA
+1668 

>member
-1 MPPSKAGAGSKQ
+1 MAPKAGSATKQ
-13 SSLLGFFSKV
+13 SSLLGFFSKA
-23 PATQSPSAKASSTQA
+23 PAPQAPASSSL
-38 KPQQQKSAAKEAP
+38 PSQQKTAP
-51 TVAKAAKAVKA
+51 KPSTQKAQPKNTGKDASKSPPKVAKA
-62 QPLETPPPSESRSSA
+62 QPLETPPPSESRSNTRA
-77 RGSRSAHD
+77 SRPPTS
-85 DAPDSASTRPPSSS
+85 DAAEGEAARPPSSS
-99 PTYHRSSSLT
+99 PTFHRSSSLS

-118 TAPIASSSSDSGDLT
+118 ATSKVPPQSTATDDLT
-133 PPPSSDADD
+133 PPPSSDIDN
-142 MDVDEE
+142 MDVDDEE
-148 EDTEQPLFRRRA
+148 EAEQPLFRRRA
-160 AAKRPKTYAESDSE
+160 AAKRPVTYAESDSE

-179 DSDSEDDLPKSS
+179 DTDSEDEMPRSAKSR
-191 KGRRSGPAKRA
+191 KGNAAKRA
-202 RKSRDEDDF
+202 RKTRDEDDF
-211 IVPDHHDDDDEELP
+211 IVPDDHDEDDEELP
-225 LDAANASD
+225 VDAANASD
-233 ESDHSAAEEDSD
+233 EDDDVAFASEHGSDADD
-245 EDVFGKSSSKR
+245 EDKPSKRSKANASSKKTPAASSSR
-256 GGSNATKKKARVS
+256 AT
-269 SPPAPSF
+269 
-276 SRAAGSNSGLNAFKM
+276 GSNSALNSFKL
-291 GSNAAGASSPNS
+291 GSSSSASSSPS
-303 LLQSAARNGAASSA
+303 RFLQGNGAARPSPSSA

-332 KRKKAENEQAYS
+332 KRKKADNEEAYS

-368 IPKSAW
+368 IPESAW

-496 SSLPDDLNSYCVSIK
+496 ASLPDVLNSYCVSIK
-511 ESAEAGRNGPIF
+511 ESATPGRNGPIF

-563 EKAGLTAPTMRVLR
+563 EKAGLSAPTLRVLR
-577 GTVPTTA
+577 STVPSTA
-584 QITMLKP
+584 QTTMLKP

-597 HDTTLRKLNALFNP
+597 PETTLRKLNALFNP
-611 EVDAEARLE
+611 NVDAEARLD
-620 SLDPVDPSL
+620 SLDPVDPTL
-629 LPDGIASM
+629 LPEGIAAM
-637 VDRPCA
+637 VDRACA
-643 MSALGGMLV
+643 MSALGGMLC

-703 TLHRLLNRAV
+703 TLHRLLNRCV
-713 TPFGKRLFKIWL
+713 TPSGKRLFKIWL

-737 RQDAVEDLLKNPCF
+737 RQDAVEDLLKNPSF

-760 SLPDIER
+760 ALPDIER
-767 IVPRVRAGNCR
+767 IVPRVRAGKCR
-778 PRDFTAVLKALV
+778 PRDFTAVLKSLA
-790 RFEKAVKELRAQCE
+790 RFEKAVKQLRAHCQS
-804 GFETNVIVD
+804 FETEVIDV
-813 LLQSIPPVSTMA
+813 LLQSIPPVSEMA

-830 SFKITEDGSF
+830 SFKVTEDGSF
-840 TPIEGAF
+840 HPIEGAF
-847 EPYDRAETGIAE
+847 EPYDRAEAAIAE
-859 VEAQLEHEIESYRKQ
+859 VEAQLDHEIETYRKQ
-874 LKLNSSKCAW
+874 LKLNSSKCTW
-884 KHLGTKDI
+884 KHLGNKDI
-892 FQIEVPTA
+892 FQIEVPVA

-936 TRLAALKQFHQTL
+936 TRLAALKQFHQSL
-949 FTGFSEQSDVF
+949 FTSFSEQSDVF

-990 ELVDHETALV
+990 ELVDHETALL
-1000 EFEEL
+1000 EFEDL

-1021 IRLGGQNDEVV
+1021 IRLGGENDEVV

-1048 SATGVILAQLG
+1048 SATAVILAQLG
-1059 CRVPAA
+1059 CRVPA
-1065 SARLSPVDRIAS
+1065 SRARLSPVDRIAS

-1163 VSNKHMQVLVDD
+1163 VTNKHMQVLVDD
-1175 AKREVIFTYRLVDGI
+1175 DKCEVIFTYRLVDGI

-1204 VPYEI
+1204 VPLDI
-1209 CDRAAAVSKQFAEA
+1209 CDRAAVVSKQFAEA

-1246 LFKLAKEPTP
+1246 LFKLTKEQAPA
-1256 TSSDRNAE
+1256 SSDRNAA
-1264 AKALTTLSQLNIIRS
+1264 AKALTTLSQLEIIRS
-1279 QVAALANGVHA
+1279 QVAVLARGPA
-1290 AKTASAQ
+1290 AKSHAS
-1297 DTEMVMD
+1297 
-1304 DDEQEEPIAPLPPAI
+1304 PPL
-1319 KKITTYAGRN
+1319 TST
-1329 RRAMTEDFTP
+1329 
-1339 RTPSRREDD
+1339 
-1348 DEAMQMASSSPIL
+1348 
-1361 SSVHT
+1361 
-1366 PLFPLMRQ
+1366 
-1374 AKPAPRRSQP
+1374 
-1384 KTASSATKEPEQLI
+1384 
-1398 LDLGQRIRIRCT
+1398 CT
-1410 ECDMQYDTSSAE
+1410 
-1422 DCSLHARHHE
+1422 
-1432 RTVKGLDWNAKSL
+1432 
-1445 TTLGEE
+1445 
-1451 VSQLSL
+1451 
-1457 RRRAAPGKSVL
+1457 
-1468 RGRQSGSEGGDVHSV
+1468 
-1483 AIRCYDMSTLKE
+1483 
-1495 ATATRKIN
+1495 
-1503 ELLQTVDEALGAAAV
+1503 
-1518 DVTEIQ
+1518 
-1524 GCKVLVAI
+1524 
-1532 CGGRAAGA
+1532 
-1540 AVVGRVP
+1540 
-1547 AGQARE
+1547 
-1553 VLPSNNNKENDG
+1553 
-1565 LTDDPTTK
+1565 
-1573 RTVWNDAGD
+1573 
-1582 AIFVSDALASS
+1582 
-1593 KTPPVG
+1593 
-1599 VFRIHVIAS
+1599 
-1608 WRRTGMA
+1608 
-1615 SALLDAAANNSVYG
+1615 
-1629 FDMDGLIKMYGS
+1629 
-1641 RAKSVAFSQPTEAG
+1641 
-1655 RKLAEAWIRKDSE
+1655 
-1668 GSARLIVFEA
+1668 

>member
-1 MPPSKAGAGSKQ
+1 MPSSSSKAGGKQ

-23 PATQSPSAKASSTQA
+23 PASQATPKATST
-38 KPQQQKSAAKEAP
+38 QQQKAAPQPSAAVQKQPASASSKKSKDALP
-51 TVAKAAKAVKA
+51 SLKSSNA
-62 QPLETPPPSESRSSA
+62 QPLDTPPPSEDRSSSRISKPA
-77 RGSRSAHD
+77 RDIVAD
-85 DAPDSASTRPPSSS
+85 KDANRPPSSS
-99 PTYHRSSSLT
+99 PTYHCSSSLS
-109 TDSLLPATQ
+109 TDSLLPNTQ
-118 TAPIASSSSDSGDLT
+118 APTTKGTKSSDSEDLT
-133 PPPSSDADD
+133 PPPSSDVDN
-142 MDVDEE
+142 MDVDDEE
-148 EDTEQPLFRRRA
+148 EQEQPLFRRRA
-160 AAKRPKTYAESDSE
+160 AAKRPVTYAESDSD
-174 GGAAV
+174 GAAV
-179 DSDSEDDLPKSS
+179 ANSDSEDDAPSFS
-191 KGRRSGPAKRA
+191 KGRKRNAAKRP
-202 RKSRDEDDF
+202 RKTRDEDDF
-211 IVPDHHDDDDEELP
+211 IVPEDHDEDDEELP

-233 ESDHSAAEEDSD
+233 DDDGPASEQDSD
-245 EDVFGKSSSKR
+245 ADDFGKTSKRSKVTTNKSRASAVASSSR
-256 GGSNATKKKARVS
+256 PT
-269 SPPAPSF
+269 
-276 SRAAGSNSGLNAFKM
+276 GSNSALSSFKM
-291 GSNAAGASSPNS
+291 GNGASASSSPRS
-303 LLQSAARNGAASSA
+303 LIGANNGAARSGASSA

-332 KRKKAENEQAYS
+332 KRKKAANEEAYS
-344 FLLDLRDKD
+344 FLVDLRDKD

-379 FEKQFWEIKQ
+379 FEEQFWRIKQ

-496 SSLPDDLNSYCVSIK
+496 ASLPDDLNSYCVSIK
-511 ESAEAGRNGPIF
+511 ESASAGRNGPIF

-563 EKAGLTAPTMRVLR
+563 EKAGLSAPTLRVLR
-577 GTVPTTA
+577 STVPTTA

-591 GVEFLE
+591 GVEFFE
-597 HDTTLRKLNALFNP
+597 PDTTLRKLNALFNP
-611 EVDAEARLE
+611 DVDREARVE

-629 LPDGIASM
+629 LPEGIASM
-637 VDRPCA
+637 IDKPCA
-643 MSALGGMLV
+643 MSALGGMLC

-703 TLHRLLNRAV
+703 TLHRLLNRCV

-737 RQDAVEDLLKNPCF
+737 RQDAVEDLLKYPGF

-767 IVPRVRAGNCR
+767 IVPRVRAGKCR
-778 PRDFTAVLKALV
+778 PRDFTAVLKALA
-790 RFEKAVKELRAQCE
+790 RFEKAIRQLRAQCE
-804 GFETNVIVD
+804 GFETGVID
-813 LLQSIPPVSTMA
+813 ELLQSIPPVSTMA

-830 SFKITEDGSF
+830 SFKVTEDGSF

-847 EPYDRAETGIAE
+847 EPYDRAEVAIAE
-859 VEAQLEHEIESYRKQ
+859 VEAQLESEIESYRKQ
-874 LKLNSSKCAW
+874 LKLTAAKCAW

-892 FQIEVPTA
+892 FQIEVPVS

-936 TRLAALKQFHQTL
+936 TRLAALKQFHQSL
-949 FTGFSEQSDVF
+949 FTSFSEKSDVF

-968 EIDCLLSLAKAS
+968 EVDCLLSLAKAS

-990 ELVDHETALV
+990 ELVDNETALL

-1012 DNVEFIPND
+1012 DNVDFIPND
-1021 IRLGGQNDEVV
+1021 IRLGGKNDEVV

-1048 SATGVILAQLG
+1048 SATAVILAQLG

-1065 SARLSPVDRIAS
+1065 KARISPVDRIAS

-1175 AKREVIFTYRLVDGI
+1175 AKREVIFT
-1190 AESSYGT
+1190 
-1197 QVAALAG
+1197 
-1204 VPYEI
+1204 
-1209 CDRAAAVSKQFAEA
+1209 
-1223 TKASQAEKN
+1223 
-1232 KSAIPLALLSDFVH
+1232 
-1246 LFKLAKEPTP
+1246 
-1256 TSSDRNAE
+1256 
-1264 AKALTTLSQLNIIRS
+1264 
-1279 QVAALANGVHA
+1279 
-1290 AKTASAQ
+1290 
-1297 DTEMVMD
+1297 
-1304 DDEQEEPIAPLPPAI
+1304 
-1319 KKITTYAGRN
+1319 
-1329 RRAMTEDFTP
+1329 
-1339 RTPSRREDD
+1339 
-1348 DEAMQMASSSPIL
+1348 
-1361 SSVHT
+1361 
-1366 PLFPLMRQ
+1366 
-1374 AKPAPRRSQP
+1374 
-1384 KTASSATKEPEQLI
+1384 
-1398 LDLGQRIRIRCT
+1398 
-1410 ECDMQYDTSSAE
+1410 
-1422 DCSLHARHHE
+1422 
-1432 RTVKGLDWNAKSL
+1432 
-1445 TTLGEE
+1445 
-1451 VSQLSL
+1451 
-1457 RRRAAPGKSVL
+1457 
-1468 RGRQSGSEGGDVHSV
+1468 
-1483 AIRCYDMSTLKE
+1483 
-1495 ATATRKIN
+1495 
-1503 ELLQTVDEALGAAAV
+1503 
-1518 DVTEIQ
+1518 
-1524 GCKVLVAI
+1524 
-1532 CGGRAAGA
+1532 
-1540 AVVGRVP
+1540 
-1547 AGQARE
+1547 
-1553 VLPSNNNKENDG
+1553 
-1565 LTDDPTTK
+1565 
-1573 RTVWNDAGD
+1573 
-1582 AIFVSDALASS
+1582 
-1593 KTPPVG
+1593 
-1599 VFRIHVIAS
+1599 
-1608 WRRTGMA
+1608 
-1615 SALLDAAANNSVYG
+1615 
-1629 FDMDGLIKMYGS
+1629 
-1641 RAKSVAFSQPTEAG
+1641 
-1655 RKLAEAWIRKDSE
+1655 
-1668 GSARLIVFEA
+1668 

>member
-1 MPPSKAGAGSKQ
+1 MAGKASTSTKQ

-23 PATQSPSAKASSTQA
+23 PAGQASSSKSSPTQQKAAPQPTIRKAEQKGDSKAASPSLKTD
-38 KPQQQKSAAKEAP
+38 
-51 TVAKAAKAVKA
+51 KAASKA
-62 QPLETPPPSESRSSA
+62 QPLDTPPPSESRSSTRQNA
-77 RGSRSAHD
+77 ATGS
-85 DAPDSASTRPPSSS
+85 DAKRPPSSS
-99 PTYHRSSSLT
+99 PTYHRSSSLST
-109 TDSLLPATQ
+109 ESLQVVTQATPAPKYTK
-118 TAPIASSSSDSGDLT
+118 ASDSEDLT
-133 PPPSSDADD
+133 PPPSSDVER
-142 MDVDEE
+142 MDVDDHQEE
-148 EDTEQPLFRRRA
+148 IEQPLFRRRV
-160 AAKRPKTYAESDSE
+160 AAKRPVTYAESDSE
-174 GGAAV
+174 GVAAV
-179 DSDSEDDLPKSS
+179 DSDSEDEMPIFS
-191 KGRRSGPAKRA
+191 KDQKRGSAKRA
-202 RKSRDEDDF
+202 RKTKEEDDYTA
-211 IVPDHHDDDDEELP
+211 PHDHDDDKEMLP
-225 LDAANASD
+225 LDAGNASD
-233 ESDHSAAEEDSD
+233 ESDWSAAVEEDSD
-245 EDVFGKSSSKR
+245 DDAFRKPSKRSKNVAKKNARDSSS
-256 GGSNATKKKARVS
+256 ALAS
-269 SPPAPSF
+269 S
-276 SRAAGSNSGLNAFKM
+276 SRAAGSNPALSSFKL
-291 GSNAAGASSPNS
+291 GSGASGSSSPS
-303 LLQSAARNGAASSA
+303 SFLATGASNGAARSGPSPA

-344 FLLDLRDKD
+344 FLVDLRDKD
-353 GNRPGDAEYDSRTVY
+353 GKRPGDAEYDSRSVF

-511 ESAEAGRNGPIF
+511 ESATAGRNGPVF

-563 EKAGLTAPTMRVLR
+563 EKAGLTAPTLRVLR
-577 GTVPTTA
+577 STVPTMA

-591 GVEFLE
+591 VIEFFE
-597 HDTTLRKLNALFNP
+597 PDTTLRKLNALFNP
-611 EVDAEARLE
+611 EVDAEAKIE

-643 MSALGGMLV
+643 MSALGGMLC

-674 LRQDKCLVLDA
+674 LRQDRCLVLDA

-694 QNDEGTDEG
+694 QNDEGTDQG
-703 TLHRLLNRAV
+703 TLHRLLNRCV

-725 VAPLATADAIRA
+725 VAPLATADAVRA
-737 RQDAVEDLLKNPCF
+737 RQDAVEDLLKFPCF

-760 SLPDIER
+760 ALPDIER
-767 IVPRVRAGNCR
+767 IVPRVRAGKCR
-778 PRDFTAVLKALV
+778 PRDFTAVLTSLTK
-790 RFEKAVKELRAQCE
+790 FEKVVRELRSQCE
-804 GFETNVIVD
+804 GFETKVMDD
-813 LLQSIPPVSTMA
+813 LLESIPPVSTIA

-830 SFKITEDGSF
+830 SFRMTEDGSF
-840 TPIEGAF
+840 TPIEDAF
-847 EPYDRAETGIAE
+847 EPFDRAEAAIAKI
-859 VEAQLEHEIESYRKQ
+859 EAQLESEIDSYRKQ
-874 LKLNSSKCAW
+874 LKLTAAKCAW

-892 FQIEVPTA
+892 FQIEVPVS
-900 TKVPSNWTKLS
+900 TKVPANWTKLS
-911 GTKDRNRWYSPKV
+911 ATKDRNRWYSPEV

-936 TRLAALKQFHQTL
+936 TRLAALKQFHQSL
-949 FTGFSEQSDVF
+949 FADFSEQSHVF

-990 ELVDHETALV
+990 ELVDHETALL

-1012 DNVEFIPND
+1012 ENVDFIPND
-1021 IRLGGQNDEVV
+1021 IRLGGKNDEVV

-1048 SATGVILAQLG
+1048 SATAVILAQLG
-1059 CRVPAA
+1059 CRVPARK
-1065 SARLSPVDRIAS
+1065 ARISPVDRIAS

-1127 AIAFAVLHHLVS
+1127 AIAFAVVHHLVS

-1158 DSYSR
+1158 ESYSR

-1204 VPYEI
+1204 VPHEI
-1209 CDRAAAVSKQFAEA
+1209 CDRAATVSHQFGEA

-1246 LFKLAKEPTP
+1246 LFKLASEDGPC
-1256 TSSDRNAE
+1256 SSDKDTE
-1264 AKALTTLSQLNIIRS
+1264 AKALTTLSQLDIIRS
-1279 QVAALANGVHA
+1279 QVAALANRG
-1290 AKTASAQ
+1290 
-1297 DTEMVMD
+1297 
-1304 DDEQEEPIAPLPPAI
+1304 
-1319 KKITTYAGRN
+1319 
-1329 RRAMTEDFTP
+1329 
-1339 RTPSRREDD
+1339 
-1348 DEAMQMASSSPIL
+1348 
-1361 SSVHT
+1361 
-1366 PLFPLMRQ
+1366 
-1374 AKPAPRRSQP
+1374 
-1384 KTASSATKEPEQLI
+1384 
-1398 LDLGQRIRIRCT
+1398 
-1410 ECDMQYDTSSAE
+1410 
-1422 DCSLHARHHE
+1422 
-1432 RTVKGLDWNAKSL
+1432 NAKSL
-1445 TTLGEE
+1445 
-1451 VSQLSL
+1451 VS
-1457 RRRAAPGKSVL
+1457 
-1468 RGRQSGSEGGDVHSV
+1468 
-1483 AIRCYDMSTLKE
+1483 
-1495 ATATRKIN
+1495 
-1503 ELLQTVDEALGAAAV
+1503 
-1518 DVTEIQ
+1518 
-1524 GCKVLVAI
+1524 
-1532 CGGRAAGA
+1532 
-1540 AVVGRVP
+1540 
-1547 AGQARE
+1547 
-1553 VLPSNNNKENDG
+1553 PS
-1565 LTDDPTTK
+1565 PTT
-1573 RTVWNDAGD
+1573 TC
-1582 AIFVSDALASS
+1582 
-1593 KTPPVG
+1593 T
-1599 VFRIHVIAS
+1599 
-1608 WRRTGMA
+1608 
-1615 SALLDAAANNSVYG
+1615 
-1629 FDMDGLIKMYGS
+1629 
-1641 RAKSVAFSQPTEAG
+1641 
-1655 RKLAEAWIRKDSE
+1655 
-1668 GSARLIVFEA
+1668 

>member
-1 MPPSKAGAGSKQ
+1 MPSKPSSATKQ
-13 SSLLGFFSKV
+13 STLLGFFSKA
-23 PATQSPSAKASSTQA
+23 PAPQGPASASPASQQKAAAKPPSAQTAQPKTNGKDAS
-38 KPQQQKSAAKEAP
+38 KSSPKMA
-51 TVAKAAKAVKA
+51 KA
-62 QPLETPPPSESRSSA
+62 QPLETPPPSESRSSTRA
-77 RGSRSAHD
+77 SRQPPS
-85 DAPDSASTRPPSSS
+85 DATESEAARPPSSS
-99 PTYHRSSSLT
+99 PTFHCSSSLS
-109 TDSLLPATQ
+109 TDSLIPTTQ
-118 TAPIASSSSDSGDLT
+118 AAPRPPHKSSDSDDLT
-133 PPPSSDADD
+133 PPPSSDIDN
-142 MDVDEE
+142 MDVDEYD

-160 AAKRPKTYAESDSE
+160 AAKRPVTYAESDSE

-179 DSDSEDDLPKSS
+179 DTDSEDELPRSAKSRKAS
-191 KGRRSGPAKRA
+191 AAKRA
-202 RKSRDEDDF
+202 RKTRDEDDF
-211 IVPDHHDDDDEELP
+211 IVPDDHDEDEEELP
-225 LDAANASD
+225 LDAANASED
-233 ESDHSAAEEDSD
+233 DDNGDAALASEPGSDADD
-245 EDVFGKSSSKR
+245 DGKPSKR
-256 GGSNATKKKARVS
+256 GKTSANNKKA
-269 SPPAPSF
+269 PATSF
-276 SRAAGSNSGLNAFKM
+276 SRSIGSNSTLNSFQLGRISSASASPSSFLHV
-291 GSNAAGASSPNS
+291 GASNGTARAGP
-303 LLQSAARNGAASSA
+303 SAA

-332 KRKKAENEQAYS
+332 KRKKAENEEAYS

-353 GNRPGDAEYDSRTVY
+353 GNRPGDVEYDSRTVY
-368 IPKSAW
+368 IPRSAW

-379 FEKQFWEIKQ
+379 FERQFWEIKQ

-431 GVPEASF
+431 GVPESSF

-496 SSLPDDLNSYCVSIK
+496 ASLPDDLNSYCVSIK
-511 ESAEAGRNGPIF
+511 ESATPGRNGPIF

-563 EKAGLTAPTMRVLR
+563 EKGGLSAPTLRVLR
-577 GTVPTTA
+577 STVPSTA
-584 QITMLKP
+584 QTTMLKP

-597 HDTTLRKLNALFNP
+597 PESTLRKLNALFNP
-611 EVDAEARLE
+611 NVDAEACLD
-620 SLDPVDPSL
+620 SLDPVDPAL
-629 LPDGIASM
+629 LPEGITSM
-637 VDRPCA
+637 VDRACA
-643 MSALGGMLV
+643 MSALGGMLC

-703 TLHRLLNRAV
+703 TLHRLLNRCV
-713 TPFGKRLFKIWL
+713 TPSGKRLFKLWL
-725 VAPLATADAIRA
+725 VAPLATADTIRA

-760 SLPDIER
+760 AVPDIER
-767 IVPRVRAGNCR
+767 IVPRVRAGKCR
-778 PRDFTAVLKALV
+778 PRDFTAVLKSLA
-790 RFEKAVKELRAQCE
+790 RFEKAVKQLRSQCQS
-804 GFETNVIVD
+804 FETAVID
-813 LLQSIPPVSTMA
+813 TLLQSIPPVSTMA

-830 SFKITEDGSF
+830 SFRVTEDGSF
-840 TPIEGAF
+840 HPIEGAF
-847 EPYDRAETGIAE
+847 EPYDRAETAIAE
-859 VEAQLEHEIESYRKQ
+859 VEAQLEHEIETYRKQ
-874 LKLNSSKCAW
+874 LKLNASKCAW

-892 FQIEVPTA
+892 FQIEVPVA
-900 TKVPSNWTKLS
+900 VKVPSNWTKLS

-936 TRLAALKQFHQTL
+936 TRLAALKQFHQSL
-949 FTGFSEQSDVF
+949 FASFADQSDVF
-960 LQAVKTVA
+960 LQAVKTLA

-990 ELVDHETALV
+990 ELVEHETALL

-1021 IRLGGQNDEVV
+1021 IRLGGESDEVV

-1048 SATGVILAQLG
+1048 SATAVILAQLG
-1059 CRVPAA
+1059 CRVPA
-1065 SARLSPVDRIAS
+1065 SRARLSPVDRIAS

-1091 FMVEMLEASRIINE
+1091 FMVEMLEASRIISE

-1158 DSYSR
+1158 NSYSR

-1175 AKREVIFTYRLVDGI
+1175 GKREVIFTYRLVDGI

-1204 VPYEI
+1204 VPHEI

-1246 LFKLAKEPTP
+1246 LFKLAGEPTP
-1256 TSSDRNAE
+1256 ASSDRNAE
-1264 AKALTTLSQLNIIRS
+1264 AKALTTLSQLDIIRS
-1279 QVAALANGVHA
+1279 QVAALAQAG
-1290 AKTASAQ
+1290 SA
-1297 DTEMVMD
+1297 
-1304 DDEQEEPIAPLPPAI
+1304 
-1319 KKITTYAGRN
+1319 
-1329 RRAMTEDFTP
+1329 
-1339 RTPSRREDD
+1339 
-1348 DEAMQMASSSPIL
+1348 
-1361 SSVHT
+1361 
-1366 PLFPLMRQ
+1366 
-1374 AKPAPRRSQP
+1374 
-1384 KTASSATKEPEQLI
+1384 
-1398 LDLGQRIRIRCT
+1398 
-1410 ECDMQYDTSSAE
+1410 
-1422 DCSLHARHHE
+1422 
-1432 RTVKGLDWNAKSL
+1432 AKSL
-1445 TTLGEE
+1445 PSPLPTLT
-1451 VSQLSL
+1451 
-1457 RRRAAPGKSVL
+1457 
-1468 RGRQSGSEGGDVHSV
+1468 
-1483 AIRCYDMSTLKE
+1483 CT
-1495 ATATRKIN
+1495 
-1503 ELLQTVDEALGAAAV
+1503 
-1518 DVTEIQ
+1518 
-1524 GCKVLVAI
+1524 
-1532 CGGRAAGA
+1532 
-1540 AVVGRVP
+1540 
-1547 AGQARE
+1547 
-1553 VLPSNNNKENDG
+1553 
-1565 LTDDPTTK
+1565 
-1573 RTVWNDAGD
+1573 
-1582 AIFVSDALASS
+1582 
-1593 KTPPVG
+1593 
-1599 VFRIHVIAS
+1599 
-1608 WRRTGMA
+1608 
-1615 SALLDAAANNSVYG
+1615 
-1629 FDMDGLIKMYGS
+1629 
-1641 RAKSVAFSQPTEAG
+1641 
-1655 RKLAEAWIRKDSE
+1655 
-1668 GSARLIVFEA
+1668 

>member
-1 MPPSKAGAGSKQ
+1 MAAGKASNGTKQ

-23 PATQSPSAKASSTQA
+23 PAAQSSSKASPPHPKAATQPSTQSSVQKGKPKDGTPSLKSAKS
-38 KPQQQKSAAKEAP
+38 
-51 TVAKAAKAVKA
+51 
-62 QPLETPPPSESRSSA
+62 QPLETPPPSESRSSTRRDTA
-77 RGSRSAHD
+77 TGSSSSKAI
-85 DAPDSASTRPPSSS
+85 RPPSSS
-99 PTYHRSSSLT
+99 PTYQRSSSLS
-109 TDSLLPATQ
+109 TDSLLPTTQADSAPKATK
-118 TAPIASSSSDSGDLT
+118 SSDSDELT
-133 PPPSSDADD
+133 PPPSSDGDH
-142 MDVDEE
+142 MDVDDDEE
-148 EDTEQPLFRRRA
+148 ETEQPLFRRRA
-160 AAKRPKTYAESDSE
+160 AAKRPVTYAESDSD
-174 GGAAV
+174 GAAAM
-179 DSDSEDDLPKSS
+179 DSDSEDEVPSFS
-191 KGRRSGPAKRA
+191 KGRKRNAAKRA
-202 RKSRDEDDF
+202 RKTRDEDDF
-211 IVPDHHDDDDEELP
+211 VVPDDQDDDDDMLP
-225 LDAANASD
+225 LDAGNASEED
-233 ESDHSAAEEDSD
+233 EGPAADEDSD
-245 EDVFGKSSSKR
+245 ADDFGKPSKR
-256 GGSNATKKKARVS
+256 SKTSVGKKRA
-269 SPPAPSF
+269 SPVAPS
-276 SRAAGSNSGLNAFKM
+276 SRVAGSNSALNSFKM
-291 GSNAAGASSPNS
+291 GNNASGSSSPNS
-303 LLQSAARNGAASSA
+303 AHRAGLINGVARPGPSSA

-344 FLLDLRDKD
+344 FLVDLRDKD
-353 GNRPGDAEYDSRTVY
+353 GNRPGDVEYDSRTVY

-379 FEKQFWEIKQ
+379 FEEQFWRIKQ

-496 SSLPDDLNSYCVSIK
+496 ASLPDDLNSYCVSIK
-511 ESAEAGRNGPIF
+511 EAATAGRNGPIF

-563 EKAGLTAPTMRVLR
+563 EKAGLTAPTLRVLR
-577 GTVPTTA
+577 STVPSTA

-597 HDTTLRKLNALFNP
+597 PETTLRKLNALFNP
-611 EVDAEARLE
+611 EVDAEARVE

-629 LPDGIASM
+629 LPEGIATM

-643 MSALGGMLV
+643 MSALGGMLC

-703 TLHRLLNRAV
+703 TLHRLLNRCV

-737 RQDAVEDLLKNPCF
+737 RQDAVEDLLRNPCF

-760 SLPDIER
+760 ALPDIER
-767 IVPRVRAGNCR
+767 IVPRVRAGKCR
-778 PRDFTAVLKALV
+778 PRDFTAVLKALA
-790 RFEKAVKELRAQCE
+790 RFEKAVRQLRSQCE
-804 GFETNVIVD
+804 GFETGVIGA
-813 LLQSIPPVSTMA
+813 LLDSIPPVA
-825 RELQS
+825 PIAGDLQS
-830 SFKITEDGSF
+830 SFKMTEDGSF

-847 EPYDRAETGIAE
+847 EPFDRAEAAIAE
-859 VEAQLEHEIESYRKQ
+859 VEAQLEHEMDSYRKQ
-874 LKLNSSKCAW
+874 LKLTAAKCAW

-892 FQIEVPTA
+892 FQIEVPVA

-936 TRLAALKQFHQTL
+936 TRLAALKQFHQNL
-949 FTGFSEQSDVF
+949 FASFSEQSDVF

-990 ELVDHETALV
+990 ELVDHETALL

-1012 DNVEFIPND
+1012 ENVDFIPND
-1021 IRLGGQNDEVV
+1021 VRLGGKNDEVV

-1048 SATGVILAQLG
+1048 SATAVILAQLG

-1065 SARLSPVDRIAS
+1065 SARISPVDRIAS

-1175 AKREVIFTYRLVDGI
+1175 AKREVVFTDNRYRLVDGI

-1204 VPYEI
+1204 VPHEI
-1209 CDRAAAVSKQFAEA
+1209 CDRAAIVSKQFAEA

-1246 LFKLAKEPTP
+1246 LFKLAREETP
-1256 TSSDRNAE
+1256 ASSDRNAE
-1264 AKALTTLSQLNIIRS
+1264 AKALTTLSQLDIIRS
-1279 QVAALANGVHA
+1279 QIAALAKG
-1290 AKTASAQ
+1290 
-1297 DTEMVMD
+1297 
-1304 DDEQEEPIAPLPPAI
+1304 
-1319 KKITTYAGRN
+1319 G
-1329 RRAMTEDFTP
+1329 
-1339 RTPSRREDD
+1339 
-1348 DEAMQMASSSPIL
+1348 SS
-1361 SSVHT
+1361 
-1366 PLFPLMRQ
+1366 
-1374 AKPAPRRSQP
+1374 
-1384 KTASSATKEPEQLI
+1384 
-1398 LDLGQRIRIRCT
+1398 
-1410 ECDMQYDTSSAE
+1410 
-1422 DCSLHARHHE
+1422 
-1432 RTVKGLDWNAKSL
+1432 AKSL
-1445 TTLGEE
+1445 
-1451 VSQLSL
+1451 VS
-1457 RRRAAPGKSVL
+1457 
-1468 RGRQSGSEGGDVHSV
+1468 
-1483 AIRCYDMSTLKE
+1483 
-1495 ATATRKIN
+1495 
-1503 ELLQTVDEALGAAAV
+1503 
-1518 DVTEIQ
+1518 
-1524 GCKVLVAI
+1524 
-1532 CGGRAAGA
+1532 
-1540 AVVGRVP
+1540 
-1547 AGQARE
+1547 
-1553 VLPSNNNKENDG
+1553 LPS
-1565 LTDDPTTK
+1565 TSTCT
-1573 RTVWNDAGD
+1573 
-1582 AIFVSDALASS
+1582 
-1593 KTPPVG
+1593 
-1599 VFRIHVIAS
+1599 
-1608 WRRTGMA
+1608 
-1615 SALLDAAANNSVYG
+1615 
-1629 FDMDGLIKMYGS
+1629 
-1641 RAKSVAFSQPTEAG
+1641 
-1655 RKLAEAWIRKDSE
+1655 
-1668 GSARLIVFEA
+1668 

>member
-1 MPPSKAGAGSKQ
+1 MPGKARPGTKQ

-23 PATQSPSAKASSTQA
+23 APAQPPSSKASPPQPPFA
-38 KPQQQKSAAKEAP
+38 QKPQQKGSSGKASESPK
-51 TVAKAAKAVKA
+51 VAEPSKV
-62 QPLETPPPSESRSSA
+62 QPLETPPPSESKFSTRSS
-77 RGSRSAHD
+77 RLPPTGD
-85 DAPDSASTRPPSSS
+85 DSGAAAGRPPSSS
-99 PTYHRSSSLT
+99 PTLHRSSSLST
-109 TDSLLPATQ
+109 ESLV
-118 TAPIASSSSDSGDLT
+118 TAPRAVAPANKSSESDNLT
-133 PPPSSDADD
+133 PPPSSDVDD
-142 MDVDEE
+142 MDIDDAGEI
-148 EDTEQPLFRRRA
+148 EQPLFRRRA
-160 AAKRPKTYAESDSE
+160 AAKRPVTYAESDSE
-174 GGAAV
+174 GGAAI
-179 DSDSEDDLPKSS
+179 DSDSEDEMPRFSNSRKPGS
-191 KGRRSGPAKRA
+191 AKRA
-202 RKSRDEDDF
+202 RKTRDEDDF
-211 IVPDHHDDDDEELP
+211 IVPEDHDEEDEELP
-225 LDAANASD
+225 MDAANLSELDEGPASEG
-233 ESDHSAAEEDSD
+233 ESDSDVGEFSKRSKPGTAKANKKHTGASPASAATTSRPS
-245 EDVFGKSSSKR
+245 GAKS
-256 GGSNATKKKARVS
+256 A
-269 SPPAPSF
+269 
-276 SRAAGSNSGLNAFKM
+276 LNAFKLGNSSS
-291 GSNAAGASSPNS
+291 GSSSSSPFYPSGASNGATRSGASSV
-303 LLQSAARNGAASSA
+303 
-317 SLSHLTKAERRVIEE
+317 SLSHLTKAERRIIEE
-332 KRKKAENEQAYS
+332 KRKKADNEEAYS
-344 FLLDLRDKD
+344 FLLDLRDRD

-379 FEKQFWEIKQ
+379 FERQFWEIKQ

-496 SSLPDDLNSYCVSIK
+496 ASLPDDLNNYCVSIK
-511 ESAEAGRNGPIF
+511 ESATAGRNGPIF

-563 EKAGLTAPTMRVLR
+563 EKGGLTAPTLRVLR
-577 GTVPTTA
+577 STVPSTA

-591 GVEFLE
+591 GLEFLE
-597 HDTTLRKLNALFNP
+597 PETTLRKLNALFNP
-611 EVDAEARLE
+611 DVDAEARLD
-620 SLDPVDPSL
+620 SLDAVDPSL
-629 LPDGIASM
+629 LPEGIASM
-637 VDRPCA
+637 VHRPCA
-643 MSALGGMLV
+643 MSALGGMLC

-674 LRQDKCLVLDA
+674 LHQDKCLVLDA

-703 TLHRLLNRAV
+703 TLHRLLNRCV

-725 VAPLATADAIRA
+725 VAPLATADAINA

-751 GDEFETFGK
+751 GDQFETFGK
-760 SLPDIER
+760 ALPDIER
-767 IVPRVRAGNCR
+767 IVPRVRAGKCR
-778 PRDFTAVLKALV
+778 PRDFTAVLKSLGH
-790 RFEKAVKELRAQCE
+790 FEKAIKQLRNQCE
-804 GFETNVIVD
+804 GFSTDVMD
-813 LLQSIPPVSTMA
+813 GLLKSVPAVSAIA

-830 SFKITEDGSF
+830 SFKVTEDGSF

-847 EPYDRAETGIAE
+847 ELYDRAEAAIAE

-874 LKLNSSKCAW
+874 LKLNPVKCAW

-892 FQIEVPTA
+892 FQIEVPVA

-924 RDLVQDIKEARE
+924 RDLVQEIKEARE
-936 TRLAALKQFHQTL
+936 TRLATLKQFHQSL
-949 FTGFSEQSDVF
+949 FASFSEQSDVF
-960 LQAVKTVA
+960 LRAVKTIA

-990 ELVDHETALV
+990 ELVHNETALI

-1012 DNVEFIPND
+1012 DNVDFIPND
-1021 IRLGGQNDEVV
+1021 IRLGGKNDEVV

-1048 SATGVILAQLG
+1048 SATAVILAQLG
-1059 CRVPAA
+1059 CRVPAL

-1139 RTRCLTFFLTHY
+1139 RTRCLAFFLTHY

-1175 AKREVIFTYRLVDGI
+1175 DKREVIFT
-1190 AESSYGT
+1190 
-1197 QVAALAG
+1197 
-1204 VPYEI
+1204 
-1209 CDRAAAVSKQFAEA
+1209 
-1223 TKASQAEKN
+1223 
-1232 KSAIPLALLSDFVH
+1232 
-1246 LFKLAKEPTP
+1246 
-1256 TSSDRNAE
+1256 
-1264 AKALTTLSQLNIIRS
+1264 
-1279 QVAALANGVHA
+1279 
-1290 AKTASAQ
+1290 
-1297 DTEMVMD
+1297 
-1304 DDEQEEPIAPLPPAI
+1304 
-1319 KKITTYAGRN
+1319 
-1329 RRAMTEDFTP
+1329 
-1339 RTPSRREDD
+1339 
-1348 DEAMQMASSSPIL
+1348 
-1361 SSVHT
+1361 
-1366 PLFPLMRQ
+1366 
-1374 AKPAPRRSQP
+1374 
-1384 KTASSATKEPEQLI
+1384 
-1398 LDLGQRIRIRCT
+1398 
-1410 ECDMQYDTSSAE
+1410 
-1422 DCSLHARHHE
+1422 
-1432 RTVKGLDWNAKSL
+1432 
-1445 TTLGEE
+1445 
-1451 VSQLSL
+1451 
-1457 RRRAAPGKSVL
+1457 
-1468 RGRQSGSEGGDVHSV
+1468 
-1483 AIRCYDMSTLKE
+1483 
-1495 ATATRKIN
+1495 
-1503 ELLQTVDEALGAAAV
+1503 
-1518 DVTEIQ
+1518 
-1524 GCKVLVAI
+1524 
-1532 CGGRAAGA
+1532 
-1540 AVVGRVP
+1540 
-1547 AGQARE
+1547 
-1553 VLPSNNNKENDG
+1553 
-1565 LTDDPTTK
+1565 
-1573 RTVWNDAGD
+1573 
-1582 AIFVSDALASS
+1582 
-1593 KTPPVG
+1593 
-1599 VFRIHVIAS
+1599 
-1608 WRRTGMA
+1608 
-1615 SALLDAAANNSVYG
+1615 
-1629 FDMDGLIKMYGS
+1629 
-1641 RAKSVAFSQPTEAG
+1641 
-1655 RKLAEAWIRKDSE
+1655 
-1668 GSARLIVFEA
+1668 

>member
-1 MPPSKAGAGSKQ
+1 MPSKAGTTAKQ
-13 SSLLGFFSKV
+13 SSLLGFFSKI
-23 PATQSPSAKASSTQA
+23 PATSSTAKASPSTGNGTAPVPSQKLGNDSAQA
-38 KPQQQKSAAKEAP
+38 KKHRKATSPLHQAAK
-51 TVAKAAKAVKA
+51 T
-62 QPLETPPPSESRSSA
+62 QPLETPPPSEDRS
-77 RGSRSAHD
+77 GSRASRKAQ
-85 DAPDSASTRPPSSS
+85 DSAADHDSNRPPSSS
-99 PTYHRSSSLT
+99 PTYHRSSSLS
-109 TDSLLPATQ
+109 TDSLLAATQ
-118 TAPIASSSSDSGDLT
+118 AAAKPSKTSDSEDLT
-133 PPPSSDADD
+133 PPPSSDIDH
-142 MDVDEE
+142 MDVDDEE
-148 EDTEQPLFRRRA
+148 EVEQPLFRRRK
-160 AAKRPKTYAESDSE
+160 AAKRPVNYAESDSD
-174 GGAAV
+174 GAAAP
-179 DSDSEDDLPKSS
+179 DSNSEDDAPSFS
-191 KGRRSGPAKRA
+191 KGRMRNATKRA

-211 IVPDHHDDDDEELP
+211 IVADDHEEDDEELP
-225 LDAANASD
+225 LNAAYASEED
-233 ESDHSAAEEDSD
+233 DDPGHSEDSD
-245 EDVFGKSSSKR
+245 TESFGISSKR
-256 GGSNATKKKARVS
+256 SKNVTNKKKPTNAVS
-269 SPPAPSF
+269 PTALS
-276 SRAAGSNSGLNAFKM
+276 SRAPVSNSSLSSFKM
-291 GSNAAGASSPNS
+291 GNGASGSLSPNSLHRAGASSG
-303 LLQSAARNGAASSA
+303 AARSGPSPG

-332 KRKKAENEQAYS
+332 KRRKAENEQAYS
-344 FLLDLRDKD
+344 FLVDLRDKD
-353 GNRPGDAEYDSRTVY
+353 GNRPGEAEYDSRTVY

-379 FEKQFWEIKQ
+379 FEEQFWRIKQ

-496 SSLPDDLNSYCVSIK
+496 ASLPDDLNSYCVSIK
-511 ESAEAGRNGPIF
+511 ESASASRSGPIF

-563 EKAGLTAPTMRVLR
+563 EKAGLSASTLRVLR
-577 GTVPTTA
+577 STVPSTA

-591 GVEFLE
+591 GVEFLDP
-597 HDTTLRKLNALFNP
+597 DTTLRKLNALFNP
-611 EVDAEARLE
+611 DVDADASVEE
-620 SLDPVDPSL
+620 LDPVDPSL
-629 LPDGIASM
+629 LPEGISSM
-637 VDRPCA
+637 VDRECA
-643 MSALGGMLV
+643 MSALGGMLC
-652 YLAQLNL
+652 YLAELNL

-694 QNDEGTDEG
+694 QNDEGTDVG
-703 TLHRLLNRAV
+703 TLHRLLNRCV

-737 RQDAVEDLLKNPCF
+737 RQDAVEDLLKYSGF
-751 GDEFETFGK
+751 GDDFETFGK
-760 SLPDIER
+760 ALPDIER
-767 IVPRVRAGNCR
+767 IVPRIRAGKCR
-778 PRDFTAVLKALV
+778 PRDFTAVLKALA
-790 RFEKAVKELRAQCE
+790 RFEKAVRQLRAQCE
-804 GFETNVIVD
+804 AFETDVVD
-813 LLQSIPPVSTMA
+813 GLLQSIPPVSSLA

-830 SFKITEDGSF
+830 TFKITEDGSF
-840 TPIEGAF
+840 TPLEGAF
-847 EPYDRAETGIAE
+847 EPFDRAEAAIAE
-859 VEAQLEHEIESYRKQ
+859 VEAQLEHEMDTYRKQ
-874 LKLNSSKCAW
+874 LKLTSAKCAW

-892 FQIEVPTA
+892 FQIEVPVS

-936 TRLAALKQFHQTL
+936 TRLAALKQFHKDL
-949 FTGFSEQSDVF
+949 FASFSEQSNVF

-990 ELVDHETALV
+990 ELVDHETALL

-1012 DNVEFIPND
+1012 DNIDFIPND
-1021 IRLGGQNDEVV
+1021 IHLGGKNDEVV

-1048 SATGVILAQLG
+1048 SATAVILAQLG

-1065 SARLSPVDRIAS
+1065 SARISPVDRIAS

-1175 AKREVIFTYRLVDGI
+1175 DKREVVFT
-1190 AESSYGT
+1190 
-1197 QVAALAG
+1197 
-1204 VPYEI
+1204 
-1209 CDRAAAVSKQFAEA
+1209 
-1223 TKASQAEKN
+1223 
-1232 KSAIPLALLSDFVH
+1232 
-1246 LFKLAKEPTP
+1246 
-1256 TSSDRNAE
+1256 
-1264 AKALTTLSQLNIIRS
+1264 
-1279 QVAALANGVHA
+1279 
-1290 AKTASAQ
+1290 
-1297 DTEMVMD
+1297 
-1304 DDEQEEPIAPLPPAI
+1304 
-1319 KKITTYAGRN
+1319 
-1329 RRAMTEDFTP
+1329 
-1339 RTPSRREDD
+1339 
-1348 DEAMQMASSSPIL
+1348 
-1361 SSVHT
+1361 
-1366 PLFPLMRQ
+1366 
-1374 AKPAPRRSQP
+1374 
-1384 KTASSATKEPEQLI
+1384 
-1398 LDLGQRIRIRCT
+1398 
-1410 ECDMQYDTSSAE
+1410 
-1422 DCSLHARHHE
+1422 
-1432 RTVKGLDWNAKSL
+1432 
-1445 TTLGEE
+1445 
-1451 VSQLSL
+1451 
-1457 RRRAAPGKSVL
+1457 
-1468 RGRQSGSEGGDVHSV
+1468 
-1483 AIRCYDMSTLKE
+1483 
-1495 ATATRKIN
+1495 
-1503 ELLQTVDEALGAAAV
+1503 
-1518 DVTEIQ
+1518 
-1524 GCKVLVAI
+1524 
-1532 CGGRAAGA
+1532 
-1540 AVVGRVP
+1540 
-1547 AGQARE
+1547 
-1553 VLPSNNNKENDG
+1553 
-1565 LTDDPTTK
+1565 
-1573 RTVWNDAGD
+1573 
-1582 AIFVSDALASS
+1582 
-1593 KTPPVG
+1593 
-1599 VFRIHVIAS
+1599 
-1608 WRRTGMA
+1608 
-1615 SALLDAAANNSVYG
+1615 
-1629 FDMDGLIKMYGS
+1629 
-1641 RAKSVAFSQPTEAG
+1641 
-1655 RKLAEAWIRKDSE
+1655 
-1668 GSARLIVFEA
+1668 